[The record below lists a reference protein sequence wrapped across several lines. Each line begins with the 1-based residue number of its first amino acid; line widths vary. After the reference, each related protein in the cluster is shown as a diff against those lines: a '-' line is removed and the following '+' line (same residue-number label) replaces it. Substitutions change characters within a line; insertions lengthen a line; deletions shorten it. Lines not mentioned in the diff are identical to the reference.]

1 MKNLLLKACGKI
13 DDCERNLNKT
23 KEEFQQNKRGI
34 STKQKLKDNLLLISF
49 NSNSIYL
56 NGIKLISD
64 KSKLQQAILKILL
77 RQHLNGYINSTS
89 QGLNTLQIIDHLKT
103 QGFKSEEPDKQ
114 VNQAIYGIKKKVAA
128 LYGKEISENFIMSSK
143 YAGQYRLGE
152 NVTLICA

>member
-1 MKNLLLKACGKI
+1 M
-13 DDCERNLNKT
+13 
-23 KEEFQQNKRGI
+23 
-34 STKQKLKDNLLLISF
+34 
-49 NSNSIYL
+49 

>member
-1 MKNLLLKACGKI
+1 MKTCRKI
-13 DDCERNLNKT
+13 DDYERNLNKQKT
-23 KEEFQQNKRGI
+23 KG
-34 STKQKLKDNLLLISF
+34 NLLLISF
-49 NSNSIYL
+49 KNDSVYL
-56 NGIKLISD
+56 NDIQLISN

-128 LYGKEISENFIMSSK
+128 LYGKEISDNFITSSK
-143 YAGQYRLGE
+143 YAGQYRLGK

>member
-1 MKNLLLKACGKI
+1 MEKSTIA
-13 DDCERNLNKT
+13 
-23 KEEFQQNKRGI
+23 RGI